1 MLNNKPTAAREALN
15 WLDRAYKKEYGAE
28 PQLSVGIIKEALD
41 RKDELEESLNTKYWE
56 GIRDDNAKLKNWI
69 LQQTKDLTTA
79 NERIA
84 ELEETESLEVGK
96 YRSDKER
103 LIKQLSLYGDCPFG
117 SSYSSPDCPDSCP
130 GDTHNNFTECWQS
143 WLSVET
149 QGADS

>member
-1 MLNNKPTAAREALN
+1 MSKEAREALAGLMN
-15 WLDRAYKKEYGAE
+15 NMAHINHEPSHVRAET
-28 PQLSVGIIKEALD
+28 IKDSLT
-41 RKDELEESLNTKYWE
+41 RLDELEEQDRFQTELIESNAELIGAFNVSEMEQQIALTK
-56 GIRDDNAKLKNWI
+56 
-69 LQQTKDLTTA
+69 A

-143 WLSVET
+143 WL
-149 QGADS
+149 QGES